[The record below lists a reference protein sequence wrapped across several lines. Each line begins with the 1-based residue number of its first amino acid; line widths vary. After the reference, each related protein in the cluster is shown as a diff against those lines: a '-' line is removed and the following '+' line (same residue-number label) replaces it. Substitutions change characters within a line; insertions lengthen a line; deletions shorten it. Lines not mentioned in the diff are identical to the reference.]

1 MKKDIHPQYY
11 ENAQIKCACG
21 NVITTGSTKEK
32 IEVEICSKCHPF
44 FAGGEKLV
52 DIAGRVE
59 KFKERA
65 KKSQQIKSERSKIV
79 SKTTLKTKSKTKK

>member
-1 MKKDIHPQYY
+1 MKKDIHSQYY

-21 NVITTGSTKEK
+21 NVMTTGSTKAK

-44 FAGGEKLV
+44 FTGGEKLV

-65 KKSQQIKSERSKIV
+65 KKSQQIKLEKTKTV
-79 SKTTLKTKSKTKK
+79 SKTTSKAKSKSKK

>member
-11 ENAQIKCACG
+11 PDAQIKCACG
-21 NVITTGSTKEK
+21 NVMIVGSTKPEM
-32 IEVEICSKCHPF
+32 EVEICSKCHPF
-44 FAGGEKLV
+44 FTGGEKLV

-65 KKSQQIKSERSKIV
+65 KKSQQIKSERSKIT
-79 SKTTLKTKSKTKK
+79 SKNTSKAKSQTKK